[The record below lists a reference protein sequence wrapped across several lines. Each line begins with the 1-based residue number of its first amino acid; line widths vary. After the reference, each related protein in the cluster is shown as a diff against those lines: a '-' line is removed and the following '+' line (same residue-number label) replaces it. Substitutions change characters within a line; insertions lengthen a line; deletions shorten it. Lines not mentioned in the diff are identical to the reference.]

1 MSYSERDRGARA
13 LDGAEAGSQHQTI
26 RREIPIFTPL

>member
-26 RREIPIFTPL
+26 CEKLASAPL